1 MSGTV
6 APGPRGSPITG
17 VGPLF
22 RRDPLGYSLELRERY
37 GPIVRMPFPF
47 LDAYLVASPTGVR
60 RVLQD
65 NDERYGRA
73 TRGVE
78 SLRGTLGNGLLTTT
92 GDFWRR
98 QRRIAQP
105 AFHRARIAG
114 FAATMASAADELVAR
129 WEAIAGRDEPVD
141 LVPEL
146 LRVTLQILGRCLFGR
161 ELGTEAPIVG
171 DALEVVLRRT
181 IGRAQAS
188 FVLPAGLAVALN
200 RPFRRAMRDLDRIV
214 LGLIEERR
222 REGTEGRGDL
232 LSMLI
237 DARDDGGVGMTDQQL
252 RDEVMTLFLA
262 GHETTA
268 MSLGW
273 TFVLLSQNPLA
284 RRALTAELDRQL
296 GTGPA
301 TPEVLLGL
309 PYVRMVLEESMRVYP
324 PAWIVTRSVEQDDE
338 LDGFA
343 LRKGSLVLLSP
354 WVTHRDP
361 SLWPNPEGFDP
372 QRFAPDAPE
381 RPRYAYFPFGGGP
394 HLCIGAPFAMMEAQI
409 VLATIARR
417 YDLDLVPG
425 QHITPEPLVTLRP
438 KPRVLVRVRPR

>member
-1 MSGTV
+1 M
-6 APGPRGSPITG
+6 RF
-17 VGPLF
+17 PL
-22 RRDPLGYSLELRERY
+22 
-37 GPIVRMPFPF
+37 I
-47 LDAYLVASPTGVR
+47 DAYLVASPTGVR

-73 TRGVE
+73 TRGVQA
-78 SLRGTLGNGLLTTT
+78 LRGTLGNGLLTTT

-105 AFHRARIAG
+105 AFHRARIAE
-114 FAATMASAADELVAR
+114 FAQIMATEADLLVERWGPVAARGDV
-129 WEAIAGRDEPVD
+129 VD

-161 ELGTEAPIVG
+161 ELGAEAPVVAE
-171 DALEVVLRRT
+171 ALEVVLRRT
-181 IGRAQAS
+181 IRRAQS
-188 FVLPAGLAVALN
+188 TFVLPDPIAVRLN
-200 RPFRRAMRDLDRIV
+200 RGFRRALHDLDAIV
-214 LGLIEERR
+214 LRLIAERR

-237 DARDDGGVGMTDQQL
+237 DARDDAGAGMSDRQL

-268 MSLGW
+268 MSLAW
-273 TFVLLSQNPLA
+273 TFFLLSQHPLA
-284 RRALTAELDRQL
+284 RRALAAELDARV
-296 GTGPA
+296 GAGAA
-301 TPEVLLGL
+301 TPDALLAV
-309 PYVRMVLEESMRVYP
+309 PQVRMVLEESMRLYP

-338 LDGFA
+338 LDGYVV
-343 LRKGSLVLLSP
+343 RKGSLVLLSP

-372 QRFAPDAPE
+372 GRFAPDAAGAAE

-394 HLCIGAPFAMMEAQI
+394 HLCIGAPFAMLEAQL
-409 VLATIARR
+409 VLASIARR
-417 YDLDLVPG
+417 YELDLVPG
-425 QHITPEPLVTLRP
+425 QRITPEPLVTLRP
-438 KPRVLVRVRPR
+438 NPRVLVRLQRR